1 MTYTVTVCMTVYT
14 DSKETAINN
23 AQKQLEDIC
32 DGSDFTGIR
41 VMDAVR
47 DADTFDSL
55 RLQPDKI

>member
-1 MTYTVTVCMTVYT
+1 MTYTITVQMTVFT

-23 AQKQLEDIC
+23 AQEQLEDIC

-47 DADTFDSL
+47 DADIFDGL
-55 RLQPDKI
+55 RL